1 MFHAEVNGGR
11 LHYRFDG
18 PEGAPVVMFSNSLGT
33 NLHMW
38 DSQISELTK
47 TFRILRYDSRGHG
60 HSTAI
65 PGPYTIAGLGR
76 DVIGLLDALHIEHVF
91 FCGLSLGGVIAQW
104 LGINAPDRLNAIVI
118 SNSAAKIGTDE
129 FWNQRIQKLCEGG
142 IAPVAAAQV
151 LRWFTEK
158 YVAAQPQ
165 VIEKMKQMFVA
176 TPLDG
181 YIATCEALRDFDLR
195 GSINHIQTPTLVLA
209 GTHDAVTP
217 PADGKFL
224 AVGIPGAQYAELNA
238 SHLSNIEDAA
248 DFTGAVVEFFSHQEA
263 R

>member
-1 MFHAEVNGGR
+1 MFHVEVNGGR

-18 PEGAPVVMFSNSLGT
+18 PEGAPVLMFSNSLGT

-38 DSQISELTK
+38 DAQVPELTRE
-47 TFRILRYDSRGHG
+47 FRVLRYDSRGHG
-60 HSTAI
+60 HSTAT
-65 PGPYTIAGLGR
+65 PGPYALQGLGQ

-104 LGINAPDRLNAIVI
+104 LGINARSRLNAIVI
-118 SNSAAKIGTDE
+118 SNSAAKIGSVD
-129 FWNQRIQKLCEGG
+129 FWNQRIQKLREGG

-158 YVAAQPQ
+158 YVTAQPE

-209 GTHDAVTP
+209 GTHDPVTTL
-217 PADGKFL
+217 ADAKFM

-238 SHLSNIEDAA
+238 SHLSNIEDSAA
-248 DFTGAVVEFFSHQEA
+248 FTAAVLEFFSHQEA